1 MASLPTRNNTVGES
15 NSGEKSLDNSHKN
28 YPLFAS
34 ITNTSVVKNNIKKK
48 LKKLSVTPIALTYL
62 TRSFFNKLIILQT
75 KPSKLKALKDKLIKA
90 GIIGN
95 NGSPVFTTVGIRLN
109 MYTNNPVDRIE
120 KAKANLEYM
129 R

>member
-1 MASLPTRNNTVGES
+1 LPTRNNAVGES
-15 NSGEKSLDNSHKN
+15 NSGEKSLDNSQKN

-48 LKKLSVTPIALTYL
+48 LKKLSVTPIALMYL

-75 KPSKLKALKDKLIKA
+75 KPSKLKALKDKLIQA

-95 NGSPVFTTVGIRLN
+95 NGSSTFTTVCIRLN
-109 MYTNNPVDRIE
+109 MYTNSPIERME
-120 KAKANLEYM
+120 KAKANREYM